1 MKKKLLFILVL
12 CSGIIFSSICVV
24 SALTKKE
31 IKISELD
38 EKADYVILAS
48 TYKTRCIYG
57 KKPEE
62 IKTIKSYEKS
72 GKYYTEVYVDCPIS
86 ESIGE
91 VITIVNDE
99 NYFEEEGSFVLFINK
114 VENEENI
121 YTTVNGK
128 SGIIKFKDGK
138 AKPLNKSLKLDTVDL
153 LWDWAYLNSKEKQQ
167 EILTSDGIYYFT
179 YSTSINETAET
190 TSAQ

>member
-1 MKKKLLFILVL
+1 MKRKIFIVVL
-12 CSGIIFSSICVV
+12 CSGIFLSSICVV
-24 SALTKKE
+24 LSLTKE
-31 IKISELD
+31 KIRVSDLASD
-38 EKADYVILAS
+38 ADYVILAS
-48 TYKTRCIYG
+48 TYQTRCVYG
-57 KKPEE
+57 KEAEE
-62 IKTIKSYEKS
+62 INPIKSYTKNR
-72 GKYYTEVYVDCPIS
+72 KYYTEVYVDCPVN

-91 VITIVNDE
+91 IITIVNDE
-99 NYFEEEGSFVLFINK
+99 NYFEKEGSFVLFINK

-153 LWDWAYLNSKEKQQ
+153 LWDWAYLKGEKKQQ

-190 TSAQ
+190 ASAQ

>member
-12 CSGIIFSSICVV
+12 CSGILFSSICVV

-72 GKYYTEVYVDCPIS
+72 GKYYTEVYVDCHVN
-86 ESIGE
+86 ENIGE
-91 VITIVNDE
+91 IITIVNDE
-99 NYFEEEGSFVLFINK
+99 NYFEKEGSFVLFINK

-138 AKPLNKSLKLDTVDL
+138 AKPLDKSLKLDTVDL
-153 LWDWAYLNSKEKQQ
+153 LWDWAYLNSKEKQR
-167 EILTSDGIYYFT
+167 EYLTSNSIVC
-179 YSTSINETAET
+179 YSYNMLDISDT
-190 TSAQ
+190 TEAP